1 MADKTI
7 RQSGFSLV
15 ELAVVVVIIGLIAS
29 MAIPRLSRGSQGAA
43 EGTLRGDLKVMRHAI
58 ELFVA
63 EHQGLLPS
71 KKEQFVAQMTQYTDM
86 AGNVNGTRTAEFCF
100 GPYLLDVPP
109 LPVGKQAGD
118 SRVADGGKPG
128 DKNDAGWWY
137 DEDTGDIRAN
147 LKNDEVDQA
156 GVPYNQY

>member
-1 MADKTI
+1 MAHKTI

-29 MAIPRLSRGSQGAA
+29 MAIPRLSRGSKGAA
-43 EGTLRGDLKVMRHAI
+43 EGTLRGDLKTMRNAI
-58 ELFVA
+58 ELFRA

-71 KKEQFVAQMTQYTDM
+71 KKEQFVAQMTQYTDI
-86 AGNVNGTRTAEFCF
+86 AGNVNDTRTAEFCF
-100 GPYLLDVPP
+100 GPYLRSAPP
-109 LPVGKQAGD
+109 LPVGKYAGD

-128 DKNDAGWWY
+128 DKNDGGWWY

-147 LKNDEVDQA
+147 LKNDEVDEA